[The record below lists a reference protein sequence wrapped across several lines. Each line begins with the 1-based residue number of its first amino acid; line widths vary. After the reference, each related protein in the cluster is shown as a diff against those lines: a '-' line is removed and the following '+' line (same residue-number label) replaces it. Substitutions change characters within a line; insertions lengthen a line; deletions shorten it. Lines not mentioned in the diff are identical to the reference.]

1 MMKEKLFYLLP
12 LLALASCGEPSYKDA
27 SLSPERRAALLVK
40 ELTLEEKAHLMMD
53 GSRSVERLGIKPYNW
68 WNEAL
73 HGVARAGL
81 ATVFPQPIGMAA
93 SFNPEMCTKCSMPCR
108 MRHVRRIPTTHLRIA
123 VNAIRV

>member
-27 SLSPERRAALLVK
+27 SLSPERRAELLVK

-73 HGVARAGL
+73 ACVAGQAWLRF
-81 ATVFPQPIGMAA
+81 FPSPDRYG
-93 SFNPEMCTKCSMPCR
+93 S
-108 MRHVRRIPTTHLRIA
+108 VL
-123 VNAIRV
+123 

>member
-27 SLSPERRAALLVK
+27 SLSPERRAELLVK

-73 HGVARAGL
+73 HALPGQAWLRF
-81 ATVFPQPIGMAA
+81 FP
-93 SFNPEMCTKCSMPCR
+93 SR
-108 MRHVRRIPTTHLRIA
+108 
-123 VNAIRV
+123 

>member
-93 SFNPEMCTKCSMPCR
+93 SFNP
-108 MRHVRRIPTTHLRIA
+108 
-123 VNAIRV
+123 